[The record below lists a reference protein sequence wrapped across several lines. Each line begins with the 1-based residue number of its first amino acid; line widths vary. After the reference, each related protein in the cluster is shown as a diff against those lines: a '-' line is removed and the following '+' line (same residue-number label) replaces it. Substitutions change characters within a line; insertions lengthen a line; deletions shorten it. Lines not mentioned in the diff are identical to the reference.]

1 MKKLKEMSEGNLI
14 LNNITIISLKEIK
27 NTYEMEGHQD
37 NFQPLDHNETR
48 VELNF
53 SLASFL
59 FECYEM

>member
-1 MKKLKEMSEGNLI
+1 MSEGNL
-14 LNNITIISLKEIK
+14 LLSNMTIISLKEIK

-48 VELNF
+48 VKFNF

-59 FECYEM
+59 FECWEM